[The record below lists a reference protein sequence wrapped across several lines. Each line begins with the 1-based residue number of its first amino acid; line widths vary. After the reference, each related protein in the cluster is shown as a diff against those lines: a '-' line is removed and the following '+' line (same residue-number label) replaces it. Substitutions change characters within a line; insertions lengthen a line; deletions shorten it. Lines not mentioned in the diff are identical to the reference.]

1 MKRLCTLNNK
11 ALNLAVFGGVFGQVL
26 ELAFSVP
33 SIVRPRSLFGFLSSC
48 MHATV
53 GTGYLILAA
62 LIVTKV
68 TEMVLGDLNALLRT
82 QYPPTW

>member
-1 MKRLCTLNNK
+1 MLNNK
-11 ALNLAVFGGVFGQVL
+11 ALNLAVFGGVFGQIL

-33 SIVRPRSLFGFLSSC
+33 SLFQPRSLYGFLASC
-48 MHATV
+48 IHAIL

-68 TEMVLGDLNALLRT
+68 TEMSLGDLNDL
-82 QYPPTW
+82 